1 LEFRILVGLLGTFV
15 GAFVVTLVE
24 IFVGT
29 LLLFVGRRVLGT
41 IDFADGLASKTGK
54 WMDI

>member
-15 GAFVVTLVE
+15 GAFVGTFVG

-29 LLLFVGRRVLGT
+29 LILFVGRRVLGT
-41 IDFADGLASKTGK
+41 IDFADGLASITGT